1 MEEPMITRRIQ
12 FIIVNSVLLL
22 FFGLAIS
29 ASADS
34 MKIAVA
40 TTGPEKTAAISQQA
54 ARSPFFLFFDGKGN
68 FLEAVENP
76 SKDLPGGAGQSTAS
90 LIAKKGATLII
101 AGNIGHKMKQALRE
115 YQIEYTKKTGVAYD
129 VVQTIIQNK

>member
-1 MEEPMITRRIQ
+1 MTIRRTQ
-12 FIIVNSVLLL
+12 SIIVNLLL
-22 FFGLAIS
+22 FLIFGLAIS

-34 MKIAVA
+34 MIIAVA
-40 TTGPEKTAAISQQA
+40 ATGPEKTAVISQQA

-76 SKDLPGGAGQSTAS
+76 SKDLSGSAGQSAAS

-101 AGNIGHKMKQALRE
+101 AGNIGHKMEQALRD

-129 VVQTIIQNK
+129 VVQTIIQNR

>member
-1 MEEPMITRRIQ
+1 MTTRRIES
-12 FIIVNSVLLL
+12 IIVNLVLFLL
-22 FFGLAIS
+22 FGLAIS

-40 TTGPEKTAAISQQA
+40 TTGPEKIAAISQQA
-54 ARSPFFLFFDGKGN
+54 GRSPFFLFFDGKGN

-76 SKDLPGGAGQSTAS
+76 SKDLPGGAGQSVAS

-101 AGNIGHKMKQALRE
+101 AGNIGYKMKQALRD
-115 YQIEYTKKTGVAYD
+115 YQIEYTERTGVAYD
-129 VVQTIIQNK
+129 VVQTIIQNR